1 METKNRHPKIIL
13 ISGKPRHGKDTL
25 GLMLKEEYE
34 KMGKKCAVLKFGKYI
49 KDYAKEYLGW
59 DGREETKPR
68 DLLQFL
74 NATLIRKKLKMPT
87 FQARRMKEDIKV
99 LSYFF
104 DVLII
109 PDLRFP
115 NEVDMQKKS
124 FKNVIAIR
132 VNRPNFTG
140 DGLTKEQAKAINEV
154 ALDDYKDWDYVV
166 INTTLEGL
174 QKDVEKIVKENE

>member
-1 METKNRHPKIIL
+1 MEAENRHPKIFL
-13 ISGKPRHGKDTL
+13 ISGKPRHGKDTV
-25 GLMLKEEYE
+25 GNMLKEEYE
-34 KMGKKCAVLKFGKYI
+34 KLGKKCAILKFGKYI
-49 KDYAKEYLGW
+49 KEYAKELGW

-68 DLLQFL
+68 DLLQYL

-115 NEVDMQKKS
+115 EEIERQKKS
-124 FKNVIAIR
+124 FENVVAIR
-132 VNRPNFTG
+132 VNRPNFTK
-140 DGLTKEQAKAINEV
+140 DGLTEAQAKAINEI
-154 ALDDYKDWDYVV
+154 ALDDYKDWDYIVT
-166 INTTLEGL
+166 NRTLDGL
-174 QKDVEKIVKENE
+174 HKDVLKIVNENK